1 MRRFMRAGVQKIIG
15 PDHQD
20 STRNINNQG
29 VALHQQGKYD
39 EAEILHRSALGDR
52 EKALGLDHRDTLNSV
67 NNLGATLH
75 CQGKHDEAEIMH
87 RRALRGREKT
97 PSTRRDA
104 TCRNTLGETLL
115 DLKRY
120 SEGEAICRRALAGRE
135 KTLGP
140 DHRDTLLSVNNL
152 GLALRN

>member
-1 MRRFMRAGVQKIIG
+1 VTLLGRK
-15 PDHQD
+15 
-20 STRNINNQG
+20 
-29 VALHQQGKYD
+29 KY
-39 EAEILHRSALGDR
+39 E
-52 EKALGLDHRDTLNSV
+52 
-67 NNLGATLH
+67 
-75 CQGKHDEAEIMH
+75 EAEIMYRH
-87 RRALRGREKT
+87 ALGAMENAL
-97 PSTRRDA
+97 A
-104 TCRNTLGETLL
+104 TDHPEVLDSRNTLGETLL